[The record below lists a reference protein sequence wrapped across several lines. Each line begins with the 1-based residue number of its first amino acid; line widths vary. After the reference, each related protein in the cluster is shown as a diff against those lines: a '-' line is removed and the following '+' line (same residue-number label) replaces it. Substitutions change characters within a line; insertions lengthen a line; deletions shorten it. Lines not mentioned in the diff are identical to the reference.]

1 MISSRLPAEYM
12 AGIAPERLAEQW
24 IPDEPE
30 LRSLD
35 RFPDFLAARRRLLA
49 NVLNELLGL
58 PTYDGQS
65 AHRETDEL
73 PADEEVIAEDPAAPK
88 LVGAA
93 VQELRTERGVEIHAL
108 YESRRTDAYYD
119 PSCRTVTI
127 PSGPGRGEYET
138 PSGAA
143 VAVVHALNPHVNPNR
158 NGWSFW
164 TVTATGQ
171 LLQSIR

>member
-1 MISSRLPAEYM
+1 MVCAVDHSHVGGGSR
-12 AGIAPERLAEQW
+12 
-24 IPDEPE
+24 
-30 LRSLD
+30 
-35 RFPDFLAARRRLLA
+35 
-49 NVLNELLGL
+49 GL
-58 PTYDGQS
+58 ENDKIVSQ
-65 AHRETDEL
+65 
-73 PADEEVIAEDPAAPK
+73 V
-88 LVGAA
+88 
-93 VQELRTERGVEIHAL
+93 
-108 YESRRTDAYYD
+108 YYD
-119 PSCRTVTI
+119 PSSRTVTI